1 MISITYQDETLENR
15 MKSDRC
21 EILSNQLVIMSL
33 IPFDVNLKFNSFSY
47 RTMSFT
53 YDYNFYELFIDL
65 IKPDLFSLIFA
76 FDYLLKI

>member
-1 MISITYQDETLENR
+1 LISITYQDETLENR
-15 MKSDRC
+15 MKSTRY

-33 IPFDVNLKFNSFSY
+33 IPFDVDFKFGLFDY
-47 RTMSFT
+47 ITMSFT